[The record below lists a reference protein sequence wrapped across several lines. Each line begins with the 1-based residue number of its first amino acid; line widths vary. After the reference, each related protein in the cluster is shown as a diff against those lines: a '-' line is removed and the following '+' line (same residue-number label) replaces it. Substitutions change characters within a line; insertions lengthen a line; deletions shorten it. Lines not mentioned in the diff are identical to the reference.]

1 MYKVVTIIAA
11 LMFAASVQAGNKYY
25 AGIAYNAI
33 DMNLDSNI
41 NVSLFGDK
49 AIQDED
55 TGGTSFIFGFHTP
68 NQHLDVELEYLL
80 MSNVN
85 GSHYTDLGGGA
96 FISES
101 YEYEASTFTVWA
113 VGKKNFTDRFSG
125 SIRGGLA
132 YADRE
137 VSATLADET
146 GFSVSDSSSDSGVG
160 FGLGLGLAYAVDSS
174 GDLEFFLDYKLYRVG
189 LDFEGTDED
198 FEPSAFAL
206 GARFHF

>member
-1 MYKVVTIIAA
+1 MRKVVTIIAA
-11 LMFAASVQAGNKYY
+11 LMFAASAQASNYY

-68 NQHLDVELEYLL
+68 YPSFDVELEYLL

-85 GSHYTDLGGGA
+85 GSHFTDLGGGA

-113 VGKKNFTDRFSG
+113 IGKKKFTDRLTG

-137 VSATLADET
+137 VSAYAVDET
-146 GFSVSDSSSDSGVG
+146 GFSISGSSSDSGMGVA
-160 FGLGLGLAYAVDSS
+160 LGLGLAYAVDSS
-174 GDLEFFLDYKLYRVG
+174 GNLEFFLDYKLYRVG

-198 FEPSAFAL
+198 FEPNALAL